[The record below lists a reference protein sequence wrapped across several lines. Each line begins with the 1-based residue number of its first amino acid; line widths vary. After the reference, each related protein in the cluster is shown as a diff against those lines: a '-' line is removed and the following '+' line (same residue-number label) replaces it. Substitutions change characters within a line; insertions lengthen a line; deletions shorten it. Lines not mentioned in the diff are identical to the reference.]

1 MTPDLMTEFR
11 RLLGDGRSTVTG
23 MLRQNT
29 DDPKLIDG
37 LREYRETF
45 GILDSMTAKEA
56 TSPFELIDA
65 SRLRRIAQ
73 GAGVR
78 DQKVIQ
84 VLFSYRE
91 FCEQILRAKW
101 EQRRDRA

>member
-1 MTPDLMTEFR
+1 MRDLMTEFR
-11 RLLGDGRSTVTG
+11 RLFGDGRATVMG
-23 MLRQNT
+23 MLRQTPN
-29 DDPKLIDG
+29 DSKLLEG

-45 GILDSMTAKEA
+45 GILDSMTAKA
-56 TSPFELIDA
+56 AMTPFELIDA

-84 VLFSYRE
+84 VMFSYRE
-91 FCEQILRAKW
+91 FCEQVLRAEW
-101 EQRRDRA
+101 EQRRHRA

>member
-1 MTPDLMTEFR
+1 MSDLMTEFR
-11 RLLGDGRSTVTG
+11 RLLEDGRSALMG
-23 MLRQNT
+23 MLRQRP
-29 DDPKLIDG
+29 DDSKLIDG
-37 LREYRETF
+37 LREYREIF
-45 GILDSMTAKEA
+45 GTLDSMTAKEA
-56 TSPFELIDA
+56 MIPFELIDA

-91 FCEQILRAKW
+91 FSEQMLRAEW
-101 EQRRDRA
+101 EQRRHRA